1 MALTG
6 DIHTFFAGTAGT
18 TGDLVTGR
26 PAMPEFVGGS
36 ATSPGLAEE
45 SGFPEQ
51 TFLTIAAQNPH
62 ITFSDFRSKGYGVVD
77 VSPTGLDCQLKKVQI
92 ATPDGGASAATI
104 ASYHVPLG
112 ARTPQ
117 KTG

>member
-1 MALTG
+1 M
-6 DIHTFFAGTAGT
+6 
-18 TGDLVTGR
+18 
-26 PAMPEFVGGS
+26 
-36 ATSPGLAEE
+36 
-45 SGFPEQ
+45 
-51 TFLTIAAQNPH
+51 
-62 ITFSDFRSKGYGVVD
+62 VD

-112 ARTPQ
+112 ARSPQ